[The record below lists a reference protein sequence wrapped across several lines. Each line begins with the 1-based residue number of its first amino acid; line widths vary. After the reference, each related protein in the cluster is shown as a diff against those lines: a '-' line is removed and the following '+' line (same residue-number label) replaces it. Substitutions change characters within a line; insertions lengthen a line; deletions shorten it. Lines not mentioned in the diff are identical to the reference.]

1 MPKYPDF
8 PTITERRN
16 LMEQLREAE
25 ESGNALTGNEL
36 FKNYIESLR
45 TLNVLMDKYSQVEE
59 EYGIPPTLDTKGKDE
74 LMQYMMETA
83 AAGEHFLA
91 AAMNRMSRDDPG
103 ADIDG
108 GIRVG
113 VPGVVS
119 RLQDMLSK
127 DYDMLNNYQPTKTPL
142 SFPEIQND
150 ARTQIVDFRGK
161 KTGILTN
168 QLSERIPL
176 TVVDMQGKRH
186 TGVFTKASY
195 VDIKAKFDEMI
206 NQTAGY
212 YDREEV
218 RAALP
223 IYKKRCSIR
232 GPFLMPPPPKKSQM
246 KWYCHI

>member
-1 MPKYPDF
+1 MNRLIVCLKKPC
-8 PTITERRN
+8 
-16 LMEQLREAE
+16 QVW
-25 ESGNALTGNEL
+25 AL
-36 FKNYIESLR
+36 
-45 TLNVLMDKYSQVEE
+45 
-59 EYGIPPTLDTKGKDE
+59 
-74 LMQYMMETA
+74 A
-83 AAGEHFLA
+83 LA
-91 AAMNRMSRDDPG
+91 ASLAFFACSNGDDVAG
-103 ADIDG
+103 GVTDIGNSIAREPDT
-108 GIRVG
+108 
-113 VPGVVS
+113 
-119 RLQDMLSK
+119 
-127 DYDMLNNYQPTKTPL
+127 TK
-142 SFPEIQND
+142 I
-150 ARTQIVDFRGK
+150 AG
-161 KTGILTN
+161 
-168 QLSERIPL
+168 